1 MPLTEK
7 TPQKRDVTF
16 RNSSTGH
23 DQRGMALLITIM
35 TLSLLTAITIQ
46 YHKVSWHNFVVSD
59 NYKRGVQLKSISESG
74 VNIALAALIDD
85 LSENVADS
93 FSDSWALLEQENFD
107 LLFPSGELQLR
118 VNDLS
123 GRLQINMLAE
133 ENKAASEANN
143 TDTSA
148 ELRNILQNLLVSGIF
163 PIEDDTEAQEIID
176 AIVDWIDEDDLES
189 DHGAENSYYQSLDQ
203 PYSARNGPLTSIE
216 ELLLVRGITPE
227 IFFGND
233 GDKGLKDF
241 LTVYGED
248 GKININTAETELIK
262 SMNPLITDELAEQF
276 DEFRNDKDNNDSF
289 NDPNWYKAIGWPG
302 DIELNQK
309 IITTISQYFQ
319 ITATGKFDTLS
330 WTMVADAGR
339 AEDGTINL
347 LRKKVE

>member
-1 MPLTEK
+1 MRLTEK
-7 TPQKRDVTF
+7 NPQKRYVTC
-16 RNSSTGH
+16 RSSSTGH
-23 DQRGMALLITIM
+23 DQRGMALLVTIM

-85 LSENVADS
+85 LAENEADS

-107 LLFPSGELQLR
+107 LLFPSGELLLKI
-118 VNDLS
+118 NDLS
-123 GRLQINMLAE
+123 GRLQTNMLVEEKNAE
-133 ENKAASEANN
+133 
-143 TDTSA
+143 TSA
-148 ELRNILQNLLVSGIF
+148 ELRDILQNLLVSGIF
-163 PIEDDTEAQEIID
+163 PIEDETEALEIVD

-216 ELLLVRGITPE
+216 ELLLIRGITPE
-227 IFFGND
+227 FFFGSDEN
-233 GDKGLKDF
+233 KGLKDF

-248 GKININTAETELIK
+248 GKININTAEPELIK

-276 DEFRNDKDNNDSF
+276 DEFRKDEDNKDSF
-289 NDPNWYKAIGWPG
+289 NDPSWYTAIGWPG
-302 DIELNQK
+302 DIELNDK
-309 IITTISQYFQ
+309 IITTTSQYFQ